1 MYGQQKKGNIEMAIE
16 NTVSKNITSANDK
29 VSYSRIQKEDRV
41 RKEHKI

>member
-1 MYGQQKKGNIEMAIE
+1 MVNRRKEIEMTIE

-29 VSYSRIQKEDRV
+29 VSYSKIQKEDRV